1 MKYLIVSLMFF
12 VSIGSHAQF
21 IDPVLSGTV
30 AAGDAAKKKS
40 LDGIKDK
47 QNKIAALQTT
57 IAANTAQIRKYEKD
71 MYNYLSNV
79 SAAIKN
85 AYEIKE
91 AASLTAEIVKCCG
104 ACLEAAKKNPQGIAV
119 VALVNKQ
126 IAKVSADMASIYAYI
141 TTLAL
146 DKKTLLNAAERN
158 RITWTVL
165 YELRKLK
172 NSILLLCF
180 QIENYTIADVP
191 QLMFPTEYFYIVDG
205 KRIAQEIIRDFSK

>member
-1 MKYLIVSLMFF
+1 MFF

-119 VALVNKQ
+119 VALV
-126 IAKVSADMASIYAYI
+126 M
-141 TTLAL
+141 
-146 DKKTLLNAAERN
+146 
-158 RITWTVL
+158 
-165 YELRKLK
+165 
-172 NSILLLCF
+172 
-180 QIENYTIADVP
+180 
-191 QLMFPTEYFYIVDG
+191 
-205 KRIAQEIIRDFSK
+205 

>member
-1 MKYLIVSLMFF
+1 M
-12 VSIGSHAQF
+12 
-21 IDPVLSGTV
+21 

-91 AASLTAEIVKCCG
+91 AASLTTEIVKCCG

-172 NSILLLCF
+172 SSILLLCF

>member
-1 MKYLIVSLMFF
+1 MSLINKRKTYMKYLIVSLMFF

-85 AYEIKE
+85 AYEISETIISEKE
-91 AASLTAEIVKCCG
+91 V
-104 ACLEAAKKNPQGIAV
+104 
-119 VALVNKQ
+119 
-126 IAKVSADMASIYAYI
+126 
-141 TTLAL
+141 
-146 DKKTLLNAAERN
+146 
-158 RITWTVL
+158 
-165 YELRKLK
+165 
-172 NSILLLCF
+172 
-180 QIENYTIADVP
+180 
-191 QLMFPTEYFYIVDG
+191 IVDLRG
-205 KRIAQEIIRDFSK
+205 F